1 MIARTEIRREYHQ
14 PRHRF
19 RRRRRRRL
27 HLRRRRLLSFDQ
39 QASHFEAKAYVVL
52 KMNVVS
58 AQVVSCCIYDKS
70 KQNSNTCIVRFH
82 TFLTANQVDHLLLV
96 KSSDLT
102 TSIKQTNTKEHFYT
116 HSLSLSFSFTCNSIS
131 FETNQVTFS
140 EVLHRHTHTLT
151 HPRLRQPKQAV
162 RRLFN
167 VRLFSSLV
175 MCPFE
180 IVVSHPLKCQVGC
193 FHFLQ
198 PTVFRSQR
206 GDNPIK
212 ATV

>member
-19 RRRRRRRL
+19 RRRGRRRL

-102 TSIKQTNTKEHFYT
+102 TSIKQTNTKEQNGTTKRLATLAARRRPKPSTAKGFMPRGRHKRPAT
-116 HSLSLSFSFTCNSIS
+116 RWVTGGE
-131 FETNQVTFS
+131 ETTDAAGGQS
-140 EVLHRHTHTLT
+140 HR
-151 HPRLRQPKQAV
+151 
-162 RRLFN
+162 
-167 VRLFSSLV
+167 
-175 MCPFE
+175 
-180 IVVSHPLKCQVGC
+180 
-193 FHFLQ
+193 
-198 PTVFRSQR
+198 
-206 GDNPIK
+206 
-212 ATV
+212 